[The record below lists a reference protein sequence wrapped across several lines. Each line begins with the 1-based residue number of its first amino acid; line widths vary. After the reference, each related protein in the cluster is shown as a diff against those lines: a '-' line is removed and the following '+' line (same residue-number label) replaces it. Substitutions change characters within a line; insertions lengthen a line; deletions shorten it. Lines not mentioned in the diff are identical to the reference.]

1 MEIILIVAFIVLPAV
16 GFALAGVL
24 AAGKAEDAWNEGY
37 GAGYGAGLRDG
48 QRDLAAVTPSRVT
61 LVGAT
66 TQDML

>member
-37 GAGYGAGLRDG
+37 GAGLRDG